1 MRRGAWKNPTTQTP
15 PTHGVGCGTHLHTV
29 SSWSAFL
36 SCSVDAHTNHAHASE
51 QRGWHATAPK
61 AAVST
66 SRNPPHIPRYSKR
79 KTAQQCTGVSVSA
92 VQPSPAHRGG
102 HTAPAPPHPHPSL
115 PFVRHGGQTG
125 TQSPRQQ
132 PLRHCS
138 VPLHCT
144 APFLHTPG
152 SESAAGPSYRS
163 SRRAMAGAGGGS
175 IKTFSTDLRETTPNT
190 FQ

>member
-1 MRRGAWKNPTTQTP
+1 MPGRTP
-15 PTHGVGCGTHLHTV
+15 QPKHHLHTASDAALTCTQCRHGQR
-29 SSWSAFL
+29 SSVAL
-36 SCSVDAHTNHAHASE
+36 STRTRTTHMPVNNAVGTRQLRKRRCPPAETPRTSPVIQSVK
-51 QRGWHATAPK
+51 QPK
-61 AAVST
+61 
-66 SRNPPHIPRYSKR
+66 
-79 KTAQQCTGVSVSA
+79 QCTAVSVSA

-102 HTAPAPPHPHPSL
+102 HTAPAPPHPHPSR